1 MIIEITTPF
10 HLTLDGIIHTFDAGV
25 HDVHEKMANHWF
37 VKAMSKPVNHP
48 VQSRAAVKKP
58 EPDA

>member
-25 HDVHEKMANHWF
+25 HDVHEKMAAHWF
-37 VKAMSKPVNHP
+37 VKAMSKPVSAP
-48 VQSRAAVKKP
+48 TQPRATAKKSDT
-58 EPDA
+58 DA

>member
-10 HLTLDGIIHTFDAGV
+10 HITLDGIIHTFDAGV
-25 HDVHEKMANHWF
+25 HDVHEKTAGHWF
-37 VKAMSKPVNHP
+37 VKAMSKPVTPP
-48 VQSRAAVKKP
+48 VQSRTAAKKP

>member
-10 HLTLDGIIHTFDAGV
+10 HITLDGIIHTFDAGV
-25 HDVHEKMANHWF
+25 HDVHEKTAGHWF
-37 VKAMSKPVNHP
+37 VKAMSKTAPPP
-48 VQSRAAVKKP
+48 VQPRTAANKP

>member
-10 HLTLDGIIHTFDAGV
+10 HITLDGIIHTFDAGV
-25 HDVHEKMANHWF
+25 HDVHEKTAGHWF
-37 VKAMSKPVNHP
+37 VKAMSKTVNQP
-48 VQSRAAVKKP
+48 VQARVAIKKQ

>member
-25 HDVHEKMANHWF
+25 HDVHEKTAAHWF
-37 VKAMSKPVNHP
+37 VKAMSKPVTPP
-48 VQSRAAVKKP
+48 VQSRTAAKKP